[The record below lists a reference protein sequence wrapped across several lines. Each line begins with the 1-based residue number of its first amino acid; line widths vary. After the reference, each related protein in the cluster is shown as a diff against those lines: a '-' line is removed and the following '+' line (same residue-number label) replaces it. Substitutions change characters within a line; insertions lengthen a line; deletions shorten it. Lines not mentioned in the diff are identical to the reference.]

1 MVTRLLH
8 LPEVPKPPDAADA
21 LALAICHLSAGRFR
35 AAAGAGGAMRTF
47 DGSSPPPRC
56 PAWPGPSPPPPN
68 GRHPEGRLE
77 AAPGSVR
84 CMIGSLRGTILDRA
98 IGGEVLV
105 EVGGVGYRVAVP
117 SGAFAALEPGGP
129 AFLFTHLVVRE
140 DALSLYGFPDREQRD
155 TFEALMSATG
165 VGPKL
170 ALAILSAHSPSALR
184 RAVIEGDLDALTLV
198 PGRREAHR
206 PAAHDRAGGQARH
219 HRPRPRRRRRGRPE
233 RPGRDAG
240 RPRGPRLRRRGGA
253 LRARQPCPTT
263 GPSRCC

>member
-1 MVTRLLH
+1 V
-8 LPEVPKPPDAADA
+8 
-21 LALAICHLSAGRFR
+21 
-35 AAAGAGGAMRTF
+35 
-47 DGSSPPPRC
+47 
-56 PAWPGPSPPPPN
+56 
-68 GRHPEGRLE
+68 
-77 AAPGSVR
+77 
-84 CMIGSLRGTILDRA
+84 IGSLRGAILDRA

-117 SGAFAALEPGGP
+117 SGAVAALEPGGP

-198 PGRREAHR
+198 PGVGKRTAQRLMIELAAKLGTAAPEPGAADGGPSARAEVRAALEGLGYGAEVAREVLGAL
-206 PAAHDRAGGQARH
+206 PGDGPVEVLLKEALKLLAIDRS
-219 HRPRPRRRRRGRPE
+219 PRPVLNGN
-233 RPGRDAG
+233 GNA
-240 RPRGPRLRRRGGA
+240 
-253 LRARQPCPTT
+253 RA
-263 GPSRCC
+263 